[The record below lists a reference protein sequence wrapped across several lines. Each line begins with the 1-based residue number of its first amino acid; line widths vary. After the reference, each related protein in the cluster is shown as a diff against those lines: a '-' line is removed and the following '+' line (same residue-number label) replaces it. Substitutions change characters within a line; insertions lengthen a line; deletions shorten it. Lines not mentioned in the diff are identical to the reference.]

1 MKTHHKQIILIL
13 LLSMLFRTP
22 YTVVEAA
29 DENSMKIHFIDV
41 GQGDSMLIQ
50 TPTGKNVLIDG
61 GPPEAGK
68 KVATY
73 LKKHGIDQL
82 DLLFATHPDIDHI
95 GGLIHIMKTIPI
107 RLIIDSGK
115 LHTTKTYRQYLH
127 EISMQKIPMHT
138 AKEGEMIRIDEDVEI
153 QILNTYEHFK
163 SSNQSSIVVKVSYK
177 DISFLFL
184 GDVEVA
190 QEKALMKKY
199 SVQADIIKVAHH
211 GSKSSSSLP
220 FLQAVNPSVAIL
232 TYLKNNDYGH
242 PVPKVIKNLNHVDAQ
257 IYSTAVF
264 GDLIIQT
271 NGAGYFILPSKSPT
285 EGIIEKK
292 AE

>member
-1 MKTHHKQIILIL
+1 MRTHHKRVILIL
-13 LLSMLFRTP
+13 FLSMLISTSFS
-22 YTVVEAA
+22 VVEAT

-50 TPTGKNVLIDG
+50 TPTDKNILIDG

-68 KVATY
+68 KVVAY
-73 LKKHGIDQL
+73 LKKHDIDQL

-95 GGLIHIMKTIPI
+95 GGLLYVMKTMPI
-107 RLIIDSGK
+107 QLIIDSGK

-127 EISMQKIPMHT
+127 EISMQKIPIHT
-138 AKEGEMIRIDEDVEI
+138 AKESEMIRIDEDVDI

-163 SSNQSSIVVKVSYK
+163 SSNQSSIVVKASYK
-177 DISFLFL
+177 DMSFLFL

-199 SVQADIIKVAHH
+199 SVQADVVKVAHH

-242 PVPKVIKNLNHVDAQ
+242 PVPKVIKNLNQVNAQ

-271 NGAGYFILPSKSPT
+271 NGEGYFILPSKSPA
-285 EGIIEKK
+285 EGIIEKQ